1 MTTETTPR
9 ELTLTRTFDAPRQ
22 LVWDAYTVP
31 EQLAKWW
38 GPSIMHTPLETITVE
53 LRPGGAFRL
62 TMVSDI
68 DGTEYPSEM
77 TIREV
82 VPIERLAYGWDAQ
95 GRGIAGGEVTVTLTA
110 ENGQTLLV
118 QHFVGEIS
126 EDMFPMMEQGTNEQL
141 DKLDALLA
149 SAA

>member
-1 MTTETTPR
+1 MTTNTTPR

-22 LVWDAYTVP
+22 LVWDAHTVA

-38 GPSIMHTPLETITVE
+38 GPSIMHTPLETITIE
-53 LRPGGAFRL
+53 LHTGGAFRL

-68 DGTEYPSEM
+68 DGAEYPSEM

-82 VPIERLAYGWDAQ
+82 VPIERLVYGWDAQ
-95 GRGIAGGEVTVTLTA
+95 GRGITAGEVTVTLT
-110 ENGQTLLV
+110 EDNGQTLLV
-118 QHFVGEIS
+118 QRFVGEIS
-126 EDMFPMMEQGTNEQL
+126 EDMFPMMKQGTNEQL

-149 SAA
+149 PAA

>member
-1 MTTETTPR
+1 MTTVTTTR
-9 ELTLTRTFDAPRQ
+9 ELTLARTFDAPRQ

-38 GPSIMHTPLETITVE
+38 GPSIMHTPLETITIE

-82 VPIERLAYGWDAQ
+82 VPIERLVYGWDAQ
-95 GRGIAGGEVTVTLTA
+95 GRGVAGGQVTVTLT
-110 ENGQTLLV
+110 EQNGQTLL
-118 QHFVGEIS
+118 
-126 EDMFPMMEQGTNEQL
+126 EQL
-141 DKLDALLA
+141 FV
-149 SAA
+149 AARGNRPRPARARIAGRWARSG

>member
-1 MTTETTPR
+1 MTMATTTR

-62 TMVSDI
+62 TMVSDV
-68 DGTEYPSEM
+68 DGTTYPSEM

-82 VPIERLAYGWDAQ
+82 VPIERLVYGWDTQ
-95 GRGIAGGEVTVTLTA
+95 GRGIAGGEVTVTLT
-110 ENGQTLLV
+110 ERNGQTLLE
-118 QHFVGEIS
+118 QHFIGEIS
-126 EDMFPMMEQGTNEQL
+126 DDMFPMMQQGTNEQL
-141 DKLDALLA
+141 DKLVALLA
-149 SAA
+149 PAG